1 MSSGDEN
8 FLARWSRRKQAV
20 RKAEAPAPE
29 EQKPAPEAEAE
40 VDAEAT
46 DLPLPEAE
54 PDDAAPPE
62 PLPRLEDLTETSDLM
77 AFLRKGVPK
86 ALQNAALRKMWS
98 LDPAIRDH
106 IGLAEYA
113 WDFNQPGSMAGF
125 GPLQAKDSVA
135 EFLATMSRGVPA
147 DPGTAAA
154 VSQDPQVPSADV
166 TMASSDEAASGSP
179 DEPADA
185 SDPARPAE
193 PPHLAPDKP
202 AVAASAPAPADD
214 TGTADSS
221 TGSPRPRHGSAVPR

>member
-20 RKAEAPAPE
+20 RKAETPAPE
-29 EQKPAPEAEAE
+29 EQKPARDAEAE

-46 DLPLPEAE
+46 DLPLAEAE

-62 PLPRLEDLTETSDLM
+62 PLPRLEDLTETSDLT

-113 WDFNQPGSMAGF
+113 WDFNQPGSMGGF
-125 GPLQAKDSVA
+125 GPLETKEAAAQ
-135 EFLATMSRGVPA
+135 FLATMSKGLRTESEAVAAEDSVAPEQVTTTSSDQAATACPDESPGVAGPA
-147 DPGTAAA
+147 DST
-154 VSQDPQVPSADV
+154 
-166 TMASSDEAASGSP
+166 
-179 DEPADA
+179 
-185 SDPARPAE
+185 E
-193 PPHLAPDKP
+193 PPKAPDHLTL
-202 AVAASAPAPADD
+202 AASAPAEDSRPTEASPA
-214 TGTADSS
+214 
-221 TGSPRPRHGSAVPR
+221 SPQPRHGSAVPR